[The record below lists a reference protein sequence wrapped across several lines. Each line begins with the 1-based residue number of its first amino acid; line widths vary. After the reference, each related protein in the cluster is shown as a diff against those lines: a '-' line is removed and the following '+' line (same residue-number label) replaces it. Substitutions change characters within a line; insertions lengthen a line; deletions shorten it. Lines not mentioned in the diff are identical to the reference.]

1 MINIMLV
8 DDHVLFRES
17 LKVLIEKDKDF
28 SVVCEA
34 DSEDDCIYAL
44 RHNKV
49 DIILLDIMLKNYNGL
64 SLLEFLRKKRVDVK
78 VIILTMH
85 SEIEYLVRAT
95 ELNTDG
101 YLLKTI
107 HYDELFRAIRD
118 VANGKDY
125 IQPDLIPY
133 LNNYLINKDSDLEKI
148 KSLTAREM
156 ELLRMIAGGRKNQ
169 EIANVMN
176 ISERTVK
183 NHLSHIFD
191 KLDVADRTQAAV
203 FAIKN
208 NILG

>member
-28 SVVCEA
+28 NVVCEA
-34 DSEDDCIYAL
+34 DTEDDCIYAL

-49 DIILLDIMLKNYNGL
+49 DIILLDIMLKDFNGL
-64 SLLEFLRKKRVDVK
+64 SLLEFLRKKKVDIK

-95 ELNTDG
+95 DLNTNG
-101 YLLKTI
+101 YLLKTV

-133 LNNYLINKDSDLEKI
+133 LNNYLINKDSDIEKI
-148 KSLTAREM
+148 KSLTSREM
-156 ELLRMIAGGRKNQ
+156 ELLRMIAGGRKNID
-169 EIANVMN
+169 IANAMN

-208 NILG
+208 NISG